1 MREIV
6 STAAFRK
13 DFKRLSRSGRHD
25 LALLKEAISLLAGGE
40 SLPERLRDHPL
51 GSNWQGFRECHV
63 RPDWLL
69 IYKLTPEALTLV
81 RTGSH
86 TELFD

>member
-13 DFKRLSRSGRHD
+13 DFKRLARSSQHD
-25 LALLKEAISLLAGGE
+25 LALLKQTISLLAEGVA
-40 SLPERLRDHPL
+40 LPEKYRDHPL
-51 GSNWQGFRECHV
+51 GGNWHEYRECHI

-69 IYKLTPEALTLV
+69 IYKLTAVDLTLV

-86 TELFD
+86 SELFG

>member
-13 DFKRLSRSGRHD
+13 DFKRLARSSQHD
-25 LALLKEAISLLAGGE
+25 LELLKQAITILAEGTTP
-40 SLPERLRDHPL
+40 PEKYRDHPL
-51 GSNWQGFRECHV
+51 GSNWLGYRECHI

-69 IYKLTPEALTLV
+69 IYKLTADDLTLV

-86 TELFD
+86 SELFG